1 MWSLKQGAT
10 HFIINIHASNN
21 SHKCNIKNEIR
32 VVLYMSVTKKNVR
45 FYARGLQV
53 AGILNIPEGAEEK
66 KQNPAIVCVH
76 PGSSCK
82 DQTAGLYAEKLA
94 EQGYVTLAFDASY
107 QGESEGA
114 PRYIEE
120 PAARVEDIR
129 SAVDY
134 VTTLPYIDEE
144 RIGVLGVCAGGGY
157 AVNAAMT
164 ERRIKAVGT
173 VVGANIGR
181 LNRESN
187 PIGVLEAIG
196 KQRTAEAR
204 GAEEMITNWIPKN
217 QEELAAAGMT
227 DIDIVEAVEYYTTP
241 RGQSVN
247 SPNKLNFTSMGS
259 VIGFDAFHLADTLL
273 TQPLQIIVGSK
284 QGAFGS
290 YKDGHELYEKAAS
303 EKKDLLVVEGASHYD
318 LYDQPEPVKIAV
330 EKLTSF
336 YNENL

>member
-1 MWSLKQGAT
+1 MT
-10 HFIINIHASNN
+10 
-21 SHKCNIKNEIR
+21 
-32 VVLYMSVTKKNVR
+32 VTKKNVR
-45 FYARGLQV
+45 FNARGLKV
-53 AGILNIPEGAEEK
+53 AGILNLPENAEEK

-94 EQGYVTLAFDASY
+94 ELGYVTIAFDASY
-107 QGESEGA
+107 QGESEGE

-129 SAVDY
+129 CAVDY
-134 VTTLPYIDEE
+134 LTTLDYVDEN

-181 LNRESN
+181 VNREGD
-187 PIGVLEAIG
+187 PIKTLEAIG
-196 KQRTAEAR
+196 QQRTAEAR
-204 GAEEMITNWIPKN
+204 GAETLITNWIPN
-217 QEELAAAGMT
+217 SQAEREEAGIT
-227 DIDIVEAVEYYTTP
+227 DIDIKEAVDYYTTS
-241 RGQSVN
+241 RGQSPN

-259 VIGFDAFHLADTLL
+259 VIGFDAFHLVEELL
-273 TQPLQIIVGSK
+273 TQPLQVIVGSV

-290 YKDGHELYEKAAS
+290 YKDGHELYNRAAS
-303 EKKDLLVVEGASHYD
+303 QNKDLLVVEGASHYD
-318 LYDQPEPVKIAV
+318 LYDQPEPVGIAV
-330 EKLTSF
+330 DKLGSF
-336 YNENL
+336 YKEYL